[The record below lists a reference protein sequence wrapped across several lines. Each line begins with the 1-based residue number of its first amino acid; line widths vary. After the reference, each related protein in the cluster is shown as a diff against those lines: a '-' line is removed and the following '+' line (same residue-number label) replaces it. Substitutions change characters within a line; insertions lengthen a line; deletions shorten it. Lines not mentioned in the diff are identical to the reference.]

1 MIYRGTF
8 TAAGWTMPRTGSHSH
23 HKVAGISII
32 NISPNPCPGSVPG
45 SCVSVSSS
53 LNTTSASSGQAE
65 YYEAGCFPLVLA
77 KLAGDVL
84 MVLGRYYLVHLV
96 PECLN
101 MKDFFPISR
110 F

>member
-1 MIYRGTF
+1 M
-8 TAAGWTMPRTGSHSH
+8 
-23 HKVAGISII
+23 
-32 NISPNPCPGSVPG
+32 PG

-96 PECLN
+96 PEYLQYES
-101 MKDFFPISR
+101 FPK
-110 F
+110 